1 MGGRGPVAAGLE
13 VDDDVEDED
22 IALGSAREEAR
33 GEGREAANEGRR
45 RASVVQSCEAL

>member
-22 IALGSAREEAR
+22 IALGSAREKAR
-33 GEGREAANEGRR
+33 GGRARGSERR
-45 RASVVQSCEAL
+45 PAESERCSVM